1 MTSKMQTLASHHTAL
16 CIRVNQGTSLEA
28 GGPLVISKMTVVA
41 EIVGKGKVG
50 L

>member
-1 MTSKMQTLASHHTAL
+1 MTSKMQTLASRHTAL